1 LKSFAEKQYAGKF
14 SDIEISAIK
23 NSKRLEF
30 HKWLQVAHTCVAAVE
45 SIKAVEVSQWL
56 QVVHLGV
63 PEFELSKA
71 GEAP

>member
-1 LKSFAEKQYAGKF
+1 L
-14 SDIEISAIK
+14 
-23 NSKRLEF
+23 
-30 HKWLQVAHTCVAAVE
+30 AAVE

-63 PEFELSKA
+63 PEFEVSKA